1 MFKINLKIALRNLW
15 KNKTYTA
22 INIGGLALGL
32 TAFILL
38 LLFIN
43 NEKSYDT
50 WDPQLKQ
57 VYQIRERH
65 DFFTPDNKPR
75 WQHITDSRIGN
86 LLKEKIPQFS
96 AVTKIDNGWGNSYS
110 IKIENKEPILVS
122 DIKNADSM
130 FFKVFP
136 YEFLYGDEKTALSK
150 PFTVVVKQSFAK
162 KLFGTDQVL
171 GKQISVLA
179 WRGDEAKPM
188 TITGVV
194 KDTETPETVA
204 FNAMTHTG
212 RREVDPDRP
221 QSTNYCQV
229 YALAT
234 QKLDTTNLNKTL
246 LSTYITFKKANF
258 AKREIKFEDFYKNGY
273 NPGLKAVPMTEVH
286 INPTVNS
293 TWLEKI
299 KPLIAISLFLLLIS
313 IINFVNLSTAQS
325 VQRAKEVGVK
335 KVLGVYKQQLVRQF
349 LNEAA
354 IQSFVATLIAV
365 VLVEILLPSFNRQFD
380 INLSFWY
387 NNHLGTL
394 LLQLFGLFLLITLL
408 AGFYPAWIISG
419 FNPVKVLKGNYET
432 SFKGIALRNALVIL
446 QFVIAVTF
454 IIGIGVIHLQN
465 EYIAHKDLGF
475 DRSKLINIATNYEDN
490 FVERIKHIPG
500 VQYVGTT
507 TQVMGNSFNV
517 PHEIKYNNQ
526 EYNLNTVTVSME
538 TLPALGVEVVKG
550 RIFGSQYKQDTV
562 NTAVLNEAAAKLLG
576 NDVVGKFYKS
586 GKDEF
591 QNTFQIVGVI
601 KDYNNE
607 SFDKAVLP
615 TVYKVTE
622 LGGTSS
628 TNNLLVKFNTSQ
640 NKAVIQ
646 AIEKEWS
653 KLYPNFPM
661 QYTSLE
667 AAFKKELQSGERI
680 MQIMLLFSVISVAL
694 SLLGLFALS
703 AFMAQR
709 RTKEIAIRKILG
721 ASDLQLIN
729 MLNRSFLILVITA
742 NVISWPVA
750 YILTR
755 QWLTGFAYRIDM
767 PIWPFV
773 IATVSSVL
781 VAILTTSMQAR
792 KAAVN
797 NPVNALKYE

>member
-75 WQHITDSRIGN
+75 WQHINDSRVGN
-86 LLKEKIPQFS
+86 LLKEKIPQFK
-96 AVTKIDNGWGNSYS
+96 AVTKIDNGWGSSYS
-110 IKIENKEPILVS
+110 IKIENKEPILAS
-122 DIKNADSM
+122 NIKNADSM

-136 YEFLYGDEKTALSK
+136 YEFLYGDEKTALNK
-150 PFTVVVKQSFAK
+150 PFTAVIKQSFAK

-188 TITGVV
+188 TITGVI
-194 KDTETPETVA
+194 KDTETPETIA
-204 FNAMTHTG
+204 FNVMTHTG
-212 RREVDPDRP
+212 RRENDPDQP

-234 QKLDTTNLNKTL
+234 QKLDTTNLNKTI
-246 LSTYITFKKANF
+246 LSTYIAFKKANF
-258 AKREIKFEDFYKNGY
+258 VQRNIKFEDFYKNGY
-273 NPGLKAVPMTEVH
+273 YPGLKAVPMTEVH

-299 KPLIAISLFLLLIS
+299 KPLIAVSLFLLLIS

-354 IQSFVATLIAV
+354 IQSLLATLIAV
-365 VLVEILLPSFNRQFD
+365 VLIEILLPSFNRQFD

-387 NNHLGTL
+387 NNHLGSL
-394 LLQLFGLFLLITLL
+394 LLQLLGLFLLITLL

-432 SFKGIALRNALVIL
+432 SFKGIALRNGLVIL

-454 IIGIGVIHLQN
+454 ITGIGIMHLQN
-465 EYIAHKDLGF
+465 KYIANKDLGF
-475 DRSKLINIATNYEDN
+475 DRTKLINIATNYEDE
-490 FVERIKHIPG
+490 FVQRIKHIPG

-507 TQVMGNSFNV
+507 TQVMGNTFNV
-517 PHEIKYNNQ
+517 PNEIKYNNQ
-526 EYNLNTVTVSME
+526 KYNMNAVTVSME
-538 TLPALGVEVVKG
+538 TLPALGVEVIKG
-550 RIFGSQYKQDTV
+550 RIFGPQYKQDTV
-562 NTAVLNEAAAKLLG
+562 NTAVLNETAAKLMG
-576 NDVVGKFYKS
+576 NNVVGKFYKS
-586 GKDEF
+586 EE
-591 QNTFQIVGVI
+591 NTFQIVGVI

-615 TVYKVTE
+615 TVYKVTQ

-628 TNNLLVKFNTSQ
+628 NNNLLVKLSTS
-640 NKAVIQ
+640 NDKAVIK
-646 AIEKEWS
+646 AIEKEWIR
-653 KLYPNFPM
+653 LYPNFPM
-661 QYTSLE
+661 QYTTLE
-667 AAFKKELQSGERI
+667 DAFKKELQSGERI
-680 MQIMLLFSVISVAL
+680 MQIMLLFSIISVAL

-721 ASDLQLIN
+721 ASDLQLIH
-729 MLNRSFLILVITA
+729 MLNRSFLILVVTA
-742 NVISWPVA
+742 NVISWPIA
-750 YILTR
+750 YILT
-755 QWLTGFAYRIDM
+755 QKWLTGFAYRIDM
-767 PIWPFV
+767 PIWPFI
-773 IATVSSVL
+773 IATLSSVL